1 MNPNE
6 KTEETWEL
14 ERYELREGPAYS
26 FEVGRRSFLGIAGA
40 GLLIAASDG
49 CSPIQSFGQGG
60 PAGTVAARLHIADD
74 GAITVFTSKV
84 EVGQGSRTQISQAAA
99 EELRV
104 SVDQVRLVMADSSLV
119 PDDGGTAGSR
129 TTPRTIPAVRK
140 DAAAACGILVQLA
153 AAQWGADPET
163 LDVRDGTV
171 FESDPK
177 SPGSTGPGTNGS
189 GANAQAAK
197 RSVTYGELAQAAE
210 TAEAFR
216 QQLPE
221 EVKLTPVKQW
231 SVLGSS
237 VSKRNS
243 RDIVTGSHRFPS
255 DIARP
260 NMVYGK
266 VLRPASFGATLVSI
280 DLAPAE
286 KMDGVTVVRDGSF
299 VGCTAPT
306 SRQARKA
313 VDALAARAQWDSP
326 PHPSS
331 NELFPYLKKQ
341 AVTEGE
347 GRRRPRTRT
356 KGSVESALAAS
367 KRKLS
372 ASYEVA
378 YIQHAPM
385 EPRAAVAEWENG
397 RLTVWTGTQ
406 QPSRVHGQ
414 LADAFRVPLDKV
426 RLIVPDTGG
435 GFGGKHTGE
444 VAVEA
449 ARLAKAAKRPVS
461 LRWTR
466 PEELTWAYFRP
477 AGLIEVEAG
486 LDEHN
491 SIAAWNFTNYNSG
504 ASAIESPYDIP
515 HTQTRFFFSDSPL
528 REGSY
533 RALASTANCFAR
545 ESFMDE
551 LASGAGADPLAFRL
565 AHLADDRLRAVLQ
578 AAAER
583 FRWPERRKNSRPPT
597 GIGLSCGIEKGSYVA
612 ACAEVEID
620 RTQGT
625 IKVVE
630 IVQAFE
636 CGAIQNPDNLRAQVE
651 GCIIMGLGGALSEEI
666 RFENGRV
673 TNALLADYRVPRF
686 KDVPRIET
694 VLVDRPDL
702 PSVGGSETP
711 IIAVAPA
718 IGNAVFN
725 ATGVRLRAMPMR
737 GEELIEA

>member
-1 MNPNE
+1 MKPSA

-14 ERYELREGPAYS
+14 ERYELHEGPAYS
-26 FEVGRRSFLGIAGA
+26 FDVGRRSFLGIAGA
-40 GLLIAASDG
+40 GLLIATSDG
-49 CSPIQSFGQGG
+49 CSPVQSFGQGG

-74 GAITVFTSKV
+74 GAITIFTSKV
-84 EVGQGSRTQISQAAA
+84 EVGQGSRTQITQAAA

-104 SVDQVRLVMADSSLV
+104 SVDQIRLVMADSSVV

-140 DAAAACGILVQLA
+140 DAAAARGILVQLA
-153 AAQWGADPET
+153 AAQWDADPET
-163 LDVRDGTV
+163 LEVRDGTV
-171 FESDPK
+171 FES
-177 SPGSTGPGTNGS
+177 S
-189 GANAQAAK
+189 AK
-197 RSVTYGELAQAAE
+197 RSVTYAELAQAAE
-210 TAEAFR
+210 AAEAFS
-216 QQLPE
+216 QQLPGD
-221 EVKLTPVKQW
+221 VKLTPVKQW
-231 SVLGSS
+231 SILGSS

-255 DIARP
+255 DITRP

-266 VLRPASFGATLVSI
+266 VLRPASFGATLVSV

-306 SRQARKA
+306 SRQARQA

-414 LADAFRVPLDKV
+414 LADAFRVPPGKV

-466 PEELTWAYFRP
+466 SEELTWAYFRP

-486 LDEHN
+486 LDENN

-533 RALASTANCFAR
+533 RALASTATCFAR

-565 AHLADDRLRAVLQ
+565 AHLADDRLRAVLE
-578 AAAER
+578 AAAKR
-583 FRWPERRKNSRPPT
+583 FRWPERRKNSRPPM

-625 IKVVE
+625 IKVVD

-636 CGAIQNPDNLRAQVE
+636 CGAIQNPANLRAQVE

-666 RFENGRV
+666 RFEKGRV
-673 TNALLADYRVPRF
+673 TNALFADYRVPRF

>member
-1 MNPNE
+1 MTKPRTAMSQAEAAVQDDAVE
-6 KTEETWEL
+6 KRGLDREL
-14 ERYELREGPAYS
+14 ERYELDEGPVYS

-40 GLLIAASDG
+40 GLLIATTEG
-49 CSPIQSFGQGG
+49 CSPVQSLGQGG
-60 PAGTVAARLHIADD
+60 PAGTVAARLHISSEN
-74 GAITVFTSKV
+74 GAVTVFTSKV
-84 EVGQGSRTQISQAAA
+84 EVGQGSRTQITQAVA
-99 EELRV
+99 EELKL
-104 SVDQVRLVMADSSLV
+104 SVDQVRLVMADSSVV

-140 DAAAACGILVQLA
+140 DAAAARAILIKLA
-153 AAQWGADPET
+153 AGKWGADPET
-163 LDVRDGTV
+163 LEARDGAV
-171 FESDPK
+171 LE
-177 SPGSTGPGTNGS
+177 PGTN
-189 GANAQAAK
+189 
-197 RSVTYGELAQAAE
+197 RRVTYAELAESAE
-210 TAEAFR
+210 AAEAFS
-216 QQLPE
+216 QQLPDD
-221 EVKLTPVKQW
+221 VKLTAVKQW
-231 SVLGSS
+231 SVLGTSL
-237 VSKRNS
+237 SKRDS
-243 RDIVTGSHRFPS
+243 RDIVTGTHRYPS
-255 DIARP
+255 DVARP
-260 NMVYGK
+260 NMLYGK
-266 VLRPASFGATLVSI
+266 VLRPPSFGATLASI
-280 DLAPAE
+280 DLAAAE
-286 KMDGVTVVRDGSF
+286 KMEGVTAVRDGNF
-299 VGCTAPT
+299 AGCAAPT
-306 SRQARKA
+306 SRLAQQA
-313 VDALAARAQWDSP
+313 VEALAGAAKWDSP

-331 NELFPYLKKQ
+331 KELFPYLKEH

-347 GRRRPRTRT
+347 GRRKPRRRT
-356 KGSVESALAAS
+356 KGSAETAMAGS
-367 KRKLS
+367 KRRLS
-372 ASYEVA
+372 AAYEVA
-378 YIQHAPM
+378 YVQHAPM
-385 EPRAAVAEWENG
+385 EPRAAVAEWDNG

-406 QPSRVHGQ
+406 QPSRVQGQ
-414 LADAFRVPLDKV
+414 LAEAFRVPLDKV

-477 AGLIEVEAG
+477 AGLIEIEAG
-486 LDEHN
+486 LDEKN
-491 SIAAWNFTNYNSG
+491 SITAWNFANYNSG

-515 HTQTRFFFSDSPL
+515 NTQTQFFYADSPL

-551 LASGAGADPLAFRL
+551 LAASAGADPLAFRL
-565 AHLADDRLRAVLQ
+565 AHLTDDRLRAVLE

-583 FRWPERRKNSRPPT
+583 FNWQERRKSRQRPT

-612 ACAEVEID
+612 ACAEVEAD
-620 RTQGT
+620 RAQGK

-636 CGAIQNPDNLRAQVE
+636 CGAIQNPANLRAQVE
-651 GCIIMGLGGALSEEI
+651 GSIIMGLGGALTEEI
-666 RFENGRV
+666 RFENGRIS
-673 TNALLADYRVPRF
+673 NALFADYRVPRF

-694 VLVDRPDL
+694 ILLDRPDL

-718 IGNAVFN
+718 IGNAVFD

-737 GEELIEA
+737 GEGLIES